1 MENKTIT
8 STDIEGK
15 EVKVVLKSPSEAD
28 YRDSQIAYNKA
39 FREAL
44 DSGAPLRQKLSDIM
58 VEQNIWSDAKQ
69 AQHDSLVDQIQGLEK
84 VLTSGGIK
92 LSDAKGHALKL
103 RELRDEFRVLVTE
116 KNILDQ
122 NSVEG
127 QADNARF
134 AELVRLCMINPATR
148 KPFFSTQE
156 EYDLAGMQPWVSEA
170 SAELASMLY
179 GLDPDYD
186 SKLVENEFLVD
197 YGFADKE
204 LRLINE
210 DGHLIDSEGRLID
223 EDGRFVAYKTKKA
236 AKEQDVSK
244 RYFVNI
250 DGKEVV
256 ETENGWEVKGEEI
269 VKKPFLMDDGSEAS
283 KIKKPEE
290 GQDKDS

>member
-1 MENKTIT
+1 
-8 STDIEGK
+8 
-15 EVKVVLKSPSEAD
+15 
-28 YRDSQIAYNKA
+28 
-39 FREAL
+39 
-44 DSGAPLRQKLSDIM
+44 
-58 VEQNIWSDAKQ
+58 
-69 AQHDSLVDQIQGLEK
+69 
-84 VLTSGGIK
+84 
-92 LSDAKGHALKL
+92 
-103 RELRDEFRVLVTE
+103 
-116 KNILDQ
+116 
-122 NSVEG
+122 
-127 QADNARF
+127 
-134 AELVRLCMINPATR
+134 
-148 KPFFSTQE
+148 
-156 EYDLAGMQPWVSEA
+156 
-170 SAELASMLY
+170 MLY